1 LVCFPL
7 HILSDWGTGGWRG
20 SEIGGERQREGGKR
34 KEGGERERERERET
48 RKRILQDPIFH
59 PGSKKKNLTHPVR

>member
-34 KEGGERERERERET
+34 KEGGERERERDQEEDSSGSNFSS
-48 RKRILQDPIFH
+48 RIKE
-59 PGSKKKNLTHPVR
+59 KKSDSSS